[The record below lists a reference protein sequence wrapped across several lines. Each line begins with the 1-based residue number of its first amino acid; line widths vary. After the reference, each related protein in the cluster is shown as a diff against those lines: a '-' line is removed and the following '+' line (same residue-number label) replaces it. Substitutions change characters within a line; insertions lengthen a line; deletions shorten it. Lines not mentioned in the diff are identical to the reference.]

1 MTLTVRSTPSPF
13 SVVVC
18 GSSVVVAERDGVYI
32 PEYGI
37 TIPCGYAS
45 DGASIP
51 RFLWWLLGNPLD
63 KPRVFAAI
71 VHDWLY
77 DSHIVSRKRADQI
90 YMELCVRYG
99 VPRHKAVFEYHFIRW
114 FGGGHWD

>member
-1 MTLTVRSTPSPF
+1 MLELAAEPYAVTF
-13 SVVVC
+13 SK
-18 GSSVVVAERDGVYI
+18 SSAEVIESGGVFFE
-32 PEYGI
+32 EYGFVL
-37 TIPCGYAS
+37 PEGYVS

-51 RFLWWLLGNPLD
+51 GCLRWLLGDPMQ

-99 VPRHKAVFEYHFIRW
+99 FPRYKAVFEYHFIRW